1 MKWFLALCA
10 SLVLPLAIACGD
22 DVGDN
27 PTPTATGGSPAPAA
41 TAAPES
47 APVMPVAFTDK
58 DNKTVN
64 VKDVSRIIPLNG
76 DIAEVVWALGLG
88 DKVVGVDVS
97 ATYPAEA
104 SKLPSI
110 GYQRTLSAEGIIA
123 LNPTVIVGSE
133 TAGPPEVIEQI
144 KAVGIPVVLIK
155 STTTLDGVGGKIRGI
170 AKALGVPNRGE
181 ALAKSTEKEIQDALA
196 LAAKATDQP
205 KVAFLYLRGATTQQI
220 MGAGSGADSLITGA
234 KGIDVGATSGI
245 QGSKPITPESLVA
258 AQPDV
263 LLVLT
268 AGLQSVGGVDGLIN
282 IPGVAQT
289 PAGQNRRVIDMDDQY
304 LLGLGPRT
312 GQALMDLVKFLHPG
326 IG

>member
-1 MKWFLALCA
+1 MKHLWALLVVLALPFA
-10 SLVLPLAIACGD
+10 VACGD
-22 DVGDN
+22 DAGEN
-27 PTPTATGGSPAPAA
+27 PTPTPASTAA
-41 TAAPES
+41 AAITAPES

-88 DKVVGVDVS
+88 DKVVGVDTS
-97 ATYPAEA
+97 ATYPPEA

-123 LNPTVIVGSE
+123 LNPTVIIGSE

-155 STTTLDGVGGKIRGI
+155 SATSLEGVGTKIRSV

-181 ALAKSTEKEIQDALA
+181 TLAKATEKEIADALA
-196 LAAKATDQP
+196 LAAKAKEQP
-205 KVAFLYLRGATTQQI
+205 KVAFLYLRGATVQHI
-220 MGAGSGADSLITGA
+220 MGSGSGADALITAA
-234 KGIDVGATSGI
+234 KGVDVGATSGI

-258 AQPDV
+258 AQPDIF
-263 LLVLT
+263 LVLT
-268 AGLQSVGGVDGLIN
+268 AGLQSVGGVDGLVN

-289 PAGQNRRVIDMDDQY
+289 PAGQNKRVIDMDDQY
-304 LLGLGPRT
+304 LLGMGPRA
-312 GQALMDLVKFLHPG
+312 GKALMDLVKFLHPG
-326 IG
+326 IS